1 MACCTKKNLATLM
14 QAYSNVRVYRKKNYK
29 NKQFQATHTH
39 TQFGYYQGDQTE
51 RIFAS
56 WVIVFFGTFFNEKNR
71 PKVYIGNFFRSKSY
85 ELILT
90 QNGLGN
96 ILGDFF
102 TNSSG
107 HPGKYVHMYSE
118 VDGKG
123 KLLNDFFP
131 YGT

>member
-1 MACCTKKNLATLM
+1 L
-14 QAYSNVRVYRKKNYK
+14 Q
-29 NKQFQATHTH
+29 KQTIPGNTH